1 MNPIPDT
8 QPVLGS
14 AAMREAD
21 RRTIEDHGLPGAVLM
36 EAAGRAVVAT
46 ILGRWGSQ
54 HPAGRDSDGRSAG
67 AARPPLEVVVACGQ
81 GNNAGD
87 GFVVAR
93 VLHAAG
99 VRVHVLL
106 AGDPRRFSSET
117 RLHFRALQC
126 LIGLGGAGLRLTPIS
141 GADDLRKLEYGEVLV
156 DALLG
161 IGQCAPPRAPMD
173 AIVDWMN
180 RSGRPIVAVD
190 IATGLDSDSGRLY
203 EPAIRASI
211 TVTMASV
218 KVGHCLAEGPAV
230 SGEMVTAEIGI
241 PDAIIRE
248 EAAAAGIFRTTDR
261 AVRRLLEPW
270 PRAGHKYTSG
280 PAFVV
285 GGSVKYPGAP
295 VLASRAAG
303 RAGCGYVVC
312 HAPDAA
318 AGLIAPALV
327 DVPFAGLPSAPDG
340 TVDGIRAADAVLE
353 RAERVRALLVGPGLG
368 RGDGVTD
375 FVRRLL
381 SRWTGPVV
389 VDADGLHALDPAFL
403 RSLSGGPVIL
413 TPHAAEFER
422 LGGSVDESIPAPARA
437 MAAARDWGTIVL
449 LKGFP
454 SVVAARDLAPVLSS
468 TGNPALAAAGTGDVL
483 AGLCVGLLARGLEP
497 FHAAVAALHIGGA
510 AADRYASRCGRST
523 LMASDLLR
531 ELGPLVR
538 ERFE

>member
-8 QPVLGS
+8 LPLLGT
-14 AAMREAD
+14 AGMREAD

-36 EAAGRAVVAT
+36 ETAGRAVAETVLA
-46 ILGRWGSQ
+46 RWGTR
-54 HPAGRDSDGRSAG
+54 HLPDPAQERGNRPGRV
-67 AARPPLEVVVACGQ
+67 RPPLEVVVACGQ
-81 GNNAGD
+81 GNNGGD
-87 GFVVAR
+87 GFVAAR

-99 VRVHVLL
+99 AHVHVLL
-106 AGDPRRFSSET
+106 AGDPNRFSAET
-117 RLHFRALQC
+117 ALHFRALER
-126 LIGLGGAGLRLTPIS
+126 LVGAGLRLTPI
-141 GADDLRKLEYGEVLV
+141 AEAADLRDQPYGEVLV

-161 IGQCAPPRAPMD
+161 IGQTAPPRAPYD
-173 AIVDWMN
+173 AVVDWMN

-190 IATGLDSDSGRLY
+190 IATGLDSDTGRTH
-203 EPAIRASI
+203 EPGIRATL
-211 TVTMASV
+211 TVSMASV
-218 KVGHCLAEGPAV
+218 KIGHCLDDGPVV
-230 SGEMVTAEIGI
+230 SGDLLTAEIGI
-241 PDAIIRE
+241 PASILRE
-248 EAAAAGIFRTTDR
+248 EAAASGAFRTTDR
-261 AVRRLLEPW
+261 AVRRLLAPW

-312 HAPDAA
+312 LTPDAA
-318 AGLIAPALV
+318 ADLVAPALV
-327 DVPFAGLPSAPDG
+327 DVPYVGLPSAPDG
-340 TVDGIRAADAVLE
+340 TVDGERAADAVLE

-368 RGDGVTD
+368 RSAGATA

-381 SRWTGPVV
+381 VRWTGPVV
-389 VDADGLHALDPAFL
+389 VDADGLYALDPPFL
-403 RSLSGGPVIL
+403 RSLAGKPVIL

-422 LGGSVDESIPAPARA
+422 LGGSADETIPSPTRA
-437 MAAARDWGTIVL
+437 QASARDWGTIVL

-454 SVVAARDLAPVLSS
+454 SVVATVDTAPVLCS

-497 FHAAVAALHIGGA
+497 FHAAVAALHLGGA

-531 ELGPLVR
+531 EIGPLVR

>member
-8 QPVLGS
+8 QPILGT
-14 AAMREAD
+14 AGMREAD

-36 EAAGRAVVAT
+36 EAAGRAVGAT
-46 ILGRWGSQ
+46 ILGRWGRQ
-54 HPAGRDSDGRSAG
+54 HLSDPDDRSA
-67 AARPPLEVVVACGQ
+67 RTTLPPLEVVVACGQ
-81 GNNAGD
+81 GNNGGD

-93 VLHAAG
+93 VLHAVG

-106 AGDPRRFSSET
+106 AGDPGRHSPET
-117 RLHFRALQC
+117 RIHFQALEH
-126 LIGLGGAGLRLTPIS
+126 LVGTDLRLTRIS
-141 GADDLRKLEYGEVLV
+141 AAEDLQGLDPGDVLV

-161 IGQCAPPRAPMD
+161 IGQSALPRAPLD
-173 AIVDWMN
+173 AIVEWMN

-190 IATGLDSDSGRLY
+190 IATGLDSDSGRTY
-203 EPAIRASI
+203 EPAIRASV
-211 TVTMASV
+211 TVTMAAA
-218 KVGHCLAEGPAV
+218 KIGHCLADGPAA
-230 SGEMVTAEIGI
+230 SGDLITAEIGI
-241 PDAIIRE
+241 PETIVRE
-248 EAAAAGIFRTTDR
+248 EAAASGVFRTTDR
-261 AVRRLLEPW
+261 AVRRLLAPW
-270 PRAGHKYTSG
+270 PRTGHKYTSG

-285 GGSVKYPGAP
+285 GGSLKYPGAP

-318 AGLIAPALV
+318 SGLIAPALV
-327 DVPFAGLPSAPDG
+327 DVPYVGLPSTPGG
-340 TVDGIRAADAVLE
+340 TVDGERAADAVLE
-353 RAERVRALLVGPGLG
+353 GADRVRALLVGPGLG
-368 RGDGVTD
+368 RNDGVTA

-389 VDADGLHALDPAFL
+389 VDADGLYALNPPFL

-422 LGGSVDESIPAPARA
+422 LGGAIDESIPSPMRA
-437 MAAARDWGTIVL
+437 HAAAREWGTIVL

-454 SVVAARDLAPVLSS
+454 SVVAAGDAAPVVCSS
-468 TGNPALAAAGTGDVL
+468 GNPALAAAGTGDVL

-497 FHAAVAALHIGGA
+497 FHVAVAALHLGGA